1 MLNLDNLN
9 IILFI
14 LPVYQLMFYAVQLVT
29 LKKNGN
35 PSRRPLGL
43 LMFLMWTY
51 LVMNAAGYLGY
62 SYLDEYLYCLQLPVL
77 LGIMPTYYLYL
88 RAVSIASGGMFS
100 KPWKVV
106 YLPSVFIFLLQ
117 VATLLTMSA
126 EQSGSFLHSGG
137 SLSVDS
143 DNAVRFAMMVSI
155 LGYVV
160 FLPSQLLISSFQY
173 VQKMRKLA
181 ESRKSNPAYL
191 PHLQPLWSHIILF
204 SVIGFV
210 VLGAMMRF
218 FAPDYN
224 QLLTAFFNIGLL
236 ISGGL
241 AGYFSLRQDHL
252 NIEVADIKMEET
264 TNDVATEINLP
275 AIPVTDN
282 NYAVRIDDDE
292 VIKIIFNLQHYLV
305 EKKPYL
311 NNKLSIV
318 DLARNIV
325 TTKQKLTYVINVV
338 METNFY
344 GMINKYRVLEAKEL
358 LKRPENQ
365 NYTIDV
371 ISQMAGFQSKS
382 SFNACFKKL
391 TGHTPSEFRKNQR
404 SFRLAKPKMITPV
417 N

>member
-117 VATLLTMSA
+117 VATLLTMNA

>member
-9 IILFI
+9 IILLI
-14 LPVYQLMFYAVQLVT
+14 LPVYQLMFYVVQLVT

-43 LMFLMWTY
+43 LMFLMWIY
-51 LVMNAAGYLGY
+51 LVMNAAGYLRY
-62 SYLDEYLYCLQLPVL
+62 SYLDEYLYCLQLPAL
-77 LGIMPTYYLYL
+77 LAIMPTYYLYL
-88 RAVSIASGGMFS
+88 RAVSITSGEMFS

-106 YLPSVFIFLLQ
+106 YLPAGFIFLLQ
-117 VATLLTMSA
+117 VATLLTMNA
-126 EQSGSFLHSGG
+126 EQSVSFLASGG
-137 SLSVDS
+137 SLSVNS
-143 DNAVRFAMMVSI
+143 DVTIRFAMMVSM

-160 FLPSQLLISSFQY
+160 FLPSQLLIFSFQY
-173 VQKMRKLA
+173 VRKMRMLA
-181 ESRKSNPAYL
+181 GSRKNNPAYL
-191 PHLQPLWSHIILF
+191 PHFQPLWSHIILF
-204 SVIGFV
+204 SVIGFL
-210 VLGAMMRF
+210 VLGATMRF
-218 FAPDYN
+218 SAPDYN
-224 QLLTAFFNIGLL
+224 HLLTAFFNIGLL

-252 NIEVADIKMEET
+252 NIEVAGIKMDEAT
-264 TNDVATEINLP
+264 DDIATEINLP
-275 AIPVTDN
+275 FIPKSDN

-318 DLARNIV
+318 DLARTIV

-391 TGHTPSEFRKNQR
+391 TGNTPSEFRKNHR
-404 SFRLAKPKMITPV
+404 RVRIGKPKMVTPV

>member
-62 SYLDEYLYCLQLPVL
+62 SYLDEYLYCLQLPAL

-252 NIEVADIKMEET
+252 NIEVAGIKMEET